1 VCYDVLIKQGYTPMN
16 TDTITLEIWARGY
29 ADRDGLTR
37 VVLPADSTEAD
48 IRRAV
53 RGVGMFATLAG
64 VRRPHTVDLT
74 PQQAAAYALAYRGD
88 NT

>member
-1 VCYDVLIKQGYTPMN
+1 MN
-16 TDTITLEIWARGY
+16 TDTITVEIWARGY
-29 ADRDGLTR
+29 ADSAGLTR
-37 VVLPADSTEAD
+37 VVLPADSTDAE

-53 RGVGMFATLAG
+53 RGVGMSATLAG

>member
-1 VCYDVLIKQGYTPMN
+1 MN
-16 TDTITLEIWARGY
+16 TDTITVEIWARGY
-29 ADRDGLTR
+29 ADRDGLRR
-37 VVLPADSTEAD
+37 VVLPLDSTETD

-64 VRRPHTVDLT
+64 IRRAYTVDLT
-74 PQQAAAYALAYRGD
+74 PQQTDAYIQAYRGD